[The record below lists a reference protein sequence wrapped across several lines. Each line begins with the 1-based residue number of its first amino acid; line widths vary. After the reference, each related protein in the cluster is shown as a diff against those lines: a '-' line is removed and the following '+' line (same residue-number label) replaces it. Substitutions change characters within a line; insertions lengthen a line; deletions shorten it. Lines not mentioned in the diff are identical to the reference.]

1 MAESKEI
8 TYLNKDFDSFKQKL
22 IEFAEVYYP
31 NTYNDFS
38 DTSAGMMLIEMSAYI
53 GDVLSFY
60 GDNQVQENFL
70 QFAKQRSSLLSLA
83 YNHGYFP
90 QVTNAS
96 SVDVNIFQTI
106 PATIESG
113 RVSPDFNYA
122 MIIEEGAQ
130 VQASTNTSQLFY
142 LENKIDFTVSGSA
155 DPTDIS
161 VYSLDSNNQP
171 NFYLLKKRSRASAG
185 TLKTTTFSFTTPQR
199 FNTVQVEDDN
209 VIEITRITDTNGAR
223 WYEVPYLAQETIFD
237 SQTNIAANDPELYQ
251 YNETTPYLLKIKK
264 VPKRFIKR
272 FKTNNTVELQFGPGV
287 SSGQDETITPNSD
300 NVGMG
305 LPYGTDKLLTA
316 YDPSNFLY
324 TRTYGLSP
332 SNTTLTVEYLV
343 GGGAT
348 SNVPVNSITQL
359 SSGTV
364 TFFGTSLDSTLQST
378 VRDSLAFN
386 NPNAATGG
394 GDGDTNEDVRQNAI
408 AQYPT
413 QLRTVTKDDY
423 SIRSLSLPSKY
434 GVVSKVYITQNAG
447 ISPNRRTPEGSYDTN
462 VLDLY
467 LLSKNTTGKLSIA
480 DPALKQNLITYLG
493 EYRMLTDAVVIK
505 DAFIIN
511 IGVNFDVILQPNFNN
526 RVILNNCINA
536 LIAYFDIDRWQLNQP
551 ILINNV
557 RNVLDNIEGIQTVK
571 KLEIVNKVG
580 TNENYSEFAYDMNG
594 ATIDEVLYPSL
605 DPSIFELKFPDT
617 DIQGRVVTN

>member
-106 PATIESG
+106 PSTIEGG

-364 TFFGTSLDSTLQST
+364 TFFGASLDSTLQST

-434 GVVSKVYITQNAG
+434 GVVSKVYITQNSG

>member
-1 MAESKEI
+1 M
-8 TYLNKDFDSFKQKL
+8 
-22 IEFAEVYYP
+22 
-31 NTYNDFS
+31 
-38 DTSAGMMLIEMSAYI
+38 
-53 GDVLSFY
+53 
-60 GDNQVQENFL
+60 
-70 QFAKQRSSLLSLA
+70 
-83 YNHGYFP
+83 
-90 QVTNAS
+90 
-96 SVDVNIFQTI
+96 
-106 PATIESG
+106 
-113 RVSPDFNYA
+113 
-122 MIIEEGAQ
+122 
-130 VQASTNTSQLFY
+130 
-142 LENKIDFTVSGSA
+142 
-155 DPTDIS
+155 
-161 VYSLDSNNQP
+161 
-171 NFYLLKKRSRASAG
+171 
-185 TLKTTTFSFTTPQR
+185 
-199 FNTVQVEDDN
+199 
-209 VIEITRITDTNGAR
+209 
-223 WYEVPYLAQETIFD
+223 
-237 SQTNIAANDPELYQ
+237 
-251 YNETTPYLLKIKK
+251 
-264 VPKRFIKR
+264 
-272 FKTNNTVELQFGPGV
+272 GPGV

-364 TFFGTSLDSTLQST
+364 TFFGASLDSTLQST

-434 GVVSKVYITQNAG
+434 GVVSKVYITQNSG

-580 TNENYSEFAYDMNG
+580 TNENYSEFAYDMKG

>member
-106 PATIESG
+106 PATIEGG

-364 TFFGTSLDSTLQST
+364 TFFGASLDSTLQST